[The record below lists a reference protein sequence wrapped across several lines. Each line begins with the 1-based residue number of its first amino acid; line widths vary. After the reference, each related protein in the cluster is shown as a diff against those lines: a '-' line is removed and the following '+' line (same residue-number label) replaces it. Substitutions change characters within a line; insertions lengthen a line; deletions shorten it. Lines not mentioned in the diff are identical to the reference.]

1 MHEGCGNLCF
11 AAFCCIFGRKKGAV
25 LDMNLAAVSIGNA
38 RRNNRKNVRT
48 FYQKIHGIFL
58 LLLLTWSGFWYIIET

>member
-1 MHEGCGNLCF
+1 
-11 AAFCCIFGRKKGAV
+11 
-25 LDMNLAAVSIGNA
+25 MNLAAVSIGNA